1 MKIGPADLP
10 LVSSTQSQGPAA
22 AGVKPAVS
30 SSVAPTAAAAPGTTV
45 ELSQAS
51 AALRA
56 EGSSPE
62 FDAEKV
68 ARISQAIADGKFQ
81 VNPGVIADKL
91 ISNAR
96 ELLSRG
102 SDN

>member
-10 LVSSTQSQGPAA
+10 LVSPALNQGQAA
-22 AGVKPAVS
+22 ASAKPAT
-30 SSVAPTAAAAPGTTV
+30 APAGTTAPGTTV
-45 ELSQAS
+45 ELSQA
-51 AALRA
+51 AATLRA
-56 EGSSPE
+56 EASTPE
-62 FDAEKV
+62 FDADKV
-68 ARISQAIADGKFQ
+68 ARISAAIAEGRFQ

-102 SDN
+102 NGA